1 MDTRTA
7 REIANNV
14 ADGLQL
20 VDALPTC
27 GGCPVGVFEEK
38 VDRWLKKFA
47 NLLGHRTFLKWHI
60 ESIGSPAFAFVV
72 KAENTAGDDPPFH
85 VFPIARIEANGP
97 TDRRLVIVPVES
109 AETGAITD
117 PAERDRIG
125 ELLEGQAR
133 IEARLKA
140 LEDVSTARHQHVG
153 RELQRV
159 MMFVNYFGR
168 APWVG
173 TVTGWFT
180 RVVTLGRPDGPGAP
194 PK

>member
-133 IEARLKA
+133 IEARLRVQPVMRARDKR
-140 LEDVSTARHQHVG
+140 LHGRKLLRGPVSHV
-153 RELQRV
+153 EFL
-159 MMFVNYFGR
+159 
-168 APWVG
+168 PSW
-173 TVTGWFT
+173 
-180 RVVTLGRPDGPGAP
+180 PS
-194 PK
+194 